1 MTRILKLVVHGFK
14 SFAKRTEVVFDE
26 TFNVVLGPNGS
37 GKSNVLDSLCF
48 VLGRTSSKSLRA
60 EKLENLI
67 YNGGKLKKPA
77 ERCEV
82 SIYFENKNKE
92 FPIPEEF
99 VKISR
104 FVKKSGSSVYKIND
118 KKATRAEIVDLLSSA
133 RIDSDGY
140 NIILQGDI
148 VHFVEMPSEERRML
162 IEEVAGISVYEEKK
176 NKALNELGRV
186 DERLRE
192 ADILLT
198 ERKTHLKEL
207 KDDRDQAIK
216 YKEVTDRLKAQKAT
230 LVHLQLEK
238 KEQVYSQNLNQSEKE
253 KGDVQKTLS
262 EIDALRAKAAQK
274 KGEISA
280 INEEIEKKGEKEQ
293 VKMHKDIEN
302 AKVHLATTKHRLE
315 TCQNELSKLGS
326 REAQLQKDQAELEE
340 KIIQFAEQK
349 KSLEK
354 ERSLK
359 TRELKKVETS
369 IIAFREKHKLED
381 LGHLEVQIEELDKE
395 IDVKQAELQT
405 LIEQKQ
411 NMMREQDKL
420 DIQTKAIDEK
430 MEKLAVLEKENQD
443 ELEEIKN
450 KRNNFKKVVLE
461 LNQLISQDSGFAAQ
475 MGAIKKNIAKTEED
489 ISKLRARAI
498 GLRERLGGSNRAVK
512 AILENK
518 SKFKGVI
525 GTVIELGKVESK
537 YSLAL
542 DIAAGPRALSIV
554 VEDDEIAAT
563 CIRYLKTNKLGTATF
578 LPLNKIKGRK
588 DDEIPATVLKSSGV
602 YGKAI
607 ELVTYEPRF
616 QAVFSHVFG
625 NTLVVDNIETARKI
639 GIGKAR
645 MVTLDGDLTELSGAM
660 VGGYQARK
668 GESLG
673 FQEEDV
679 SKEMAIA
686 EAKLAQL
693 ETRLDDVEKV
703 KAKNEEKIAKL
714 RSQKAEMEGEILK
727 AEKGLSLEASDTEVS
742 KKQKK
747 EFQMQLDEVSKK
759 LRSIDLTVSGQSSAL
774 AQLKTKRQ
782 MVRNEI
788 GSLRSPT
795 MLAELNAFEQKKSD
809 LITGLATIEIE
820 IKNIETQSK
829 SIHEQETQRMNE
841 IIRQIQRERAEF
853 EQEAKDLSEKI
864 SSNEKSLQEMEKAAA
879 EFYKRYKSLFS
890 EREKT
895 QAELQKIE
903 TDIIRKEEGIR
914 STEQRTNILSLR
926 LAELSGQIAGLKAE
940 FEQFAGVAI
949 LAEKTE
955 EQLKDA
961 IYRAER
967 NLTEMGNVNLKA
979 LEVYESVEAQY
990 NELLSK
996 KDTLAKE
1003 KNDVMS
1009 MISEIEERKKEL
1021 FMNSFNVVNE
1031 QFKKTFQSL
1040 STKGEASLVIE
1051 NPQNPFLA
1059 GVRIMVNLTGTKFLD
1074 IRSLSGGEKTLTAL
1088 AFIFSIQEHEP
1099 ASFYVFDEV
1108 DAALDKKNSVK
1119 LAQLIKKYSSRA
1131 QYIVISHNDSIIQ
1144 EASTLYGVSMD
1155 ETGVSNVVS
1164 LRV

>member
-1 MTRILKLVVHGFK
+1 MTRILKLVLHGFK
-14 SFAKRTEVVFDE
+14 SFAKRTEIVFDE

-48 VLGRTSSKSLRA
+48 VLGRTSSKSMRA

-82 SIYFENKNKE
+82 SILFSNKNKE
-92 FPIPEEF
+92 FPLPEEV
-99 VKISR
+99 VKVSR
-104 FVKKSGSSVYKIND
+104 FVKKTGTSVYKIND
-118 KKATRAEIVDLLSSA
+118 KRATRQEIVDLLSSA
-133 RIDSDGY
+133 RIDYDGY

-176 NKALNELGRV
+176 NKALGELGRV

-207 KDDRDQAIK
+207 KDDRDQALK
-216 YKEVTDRLKAQKAT
+216 YKEVTDKLKAQKAT

-238 KEQVYSQNLNQSEKE
+238 KEQIYQQNLKQSENE
-253 KGDVQKTLS
+253 KGDIQKNITDIETLKT
-262 EIDALRAKAAQK
+262 KAGQK
-274 KGEISA
+274 KGEIAA

-293 VKMHKDIEN
+293 VKMHKEIEN
-302 AKVHLATTKHRLE
+302 AKVQLATNKHRLE
-315 TCQNELSKLGS
+315 SCEKELTKLGT
-326 REAQLQKDQAELEE
+326 RETQLQKDQTELGE
-340 KIIQFAEQK
+340 KTEQFDQQK
-349 KSLEK
+349 KDLEK
-354 ERSLK
+354 ERQ
-359 TRELKKVETS
+359 LKKKESQRIEAS
-369 IIAFREKHKLED
+369 IATFREKHKLED
-381 LGHLEVQIEELDKE
+381 LVHLEQQIETFDKD
-395 IDVKQAELQT
+395 IDTKQAELQG
-405 LIEQKQ
+405 LVEQKQ
-411 NMMREQDKL
+411 NMLREQDRL
-420 DIQTKAIDEK
+420 DIQVRGIDEK
-430 MEKLAVLEKENQD
+430 IDKISQLEKESLD
-443 ELEEIKN
+443 ELESIKK
-450 KRNNFKKVVLE
+450 KRTEFKKLILD
-461 LNQLISQDSGFAAQ
+461 LNLLISQDSGFAAQ
-475 MGAIKKNIAKTEED
+475 IGSIKKDITKSEETL
-489 ISKLRARAI
+489 SKLRARAI
-498 GLRERLGGSNRAVK
+498 GLRERLGGSNRAVR

-554 VEDDEIAAT
+554 VEDDEVAAT

-588 DDEIPATVLKSSGV
+588 DEELPATIIKTAGV
-602 YGKAI
+602 FGKAL
-607 ELVTYEPRF
+607 ELVKFDPRYST
-616 QAVFSHVFG
+616 VFSHVFG
-625 NTLVVDNIETARKI
+625 STIVVDNIETARKI

-645 MVTLDGDLTELSGAM
+645 MVTLDGDLAEISGAM

-673 FQEEDV
+673 FQEEDT
-679 SKEMAIA
+679 SKEMSIA
-686 EAKLAQL
+686 EGKLSLLETQL
-693 ETRLDDVEKV
+693 EDTEKI
-703 KAKNEEKIAKL
+703 KSKNEEKIAQL
-714 RSQKAEMEGEILK
+714 RTQKAEMEGEILK
-727 AEKGLSLEASDTEVS
+727 AEKSLSLEASDTEVS

-747 EFQMQLDEVSKK
+747 EMQTQFDEVSKK
-759 LRSIDLTVSGQSSAL
+759 LRSVELTVSGQSSAL
-774 AQLKTKRQ
+774 AALKTKRQ

-788 GSLRSPT
+788 GQLRSPT
-795 MLAELNAFEQKKSD
+795 MLAELNAFEQKKTD
-809 LITGLATIEIE
+809 LITDLARIELE
-820 IKNIETQSK
+820 IKNVELQSK
-829 SIHEQETQRMNE
+829 TIHEQETGRMSE
-841 IIRQIQRERAEF
+841 IIKLIQKERAQF
-853 EQEAKDLSEKI
+853 DLEAKDLTSKIESDEKM
-864 SSNEKSLQEMEKAAA
+864 LVEMEKAAA
-879 EFYKRYKSLFS
+879 EFYKRYKNLFND
-890 EREKT
+890 REKAH
-895 QAELQKIE
+895 AELQKIE
-903 TDIIRKEEGIR
+903 TSTIRKEEEIR
-914 STEQRTNILSLR
+914 STEQRTNLISLR

-940 FEQFAGVAI
+940 FEQFSGVQI
-949 LAEKTE
+949 LTEKTE

-979 LEVYESVEAQY
+979 LEVYDSVEAQY
-990 NELLSK
+990 NELMSK
-996 KDTLAKE
+996 KDTLMRE
-1003 KNDVMS
+1003 KNDVLS
-1009 MISEIEERKKEL
+1009 MIAEIEDRKKEL
-1021 FMNSFNVVNE
+1021 FMNSFNIVNE

-1051 NPQNPFLA
+1051 NPENPFLA

-1108 DAALDKKNSVK
+1108 DAALDKKNSAK
-1119 LAQLIKKYSSRA
+1119 LAQLIKKYSSKA

-1155 ETGVSNVVS
+1155 ESGTSNVVS